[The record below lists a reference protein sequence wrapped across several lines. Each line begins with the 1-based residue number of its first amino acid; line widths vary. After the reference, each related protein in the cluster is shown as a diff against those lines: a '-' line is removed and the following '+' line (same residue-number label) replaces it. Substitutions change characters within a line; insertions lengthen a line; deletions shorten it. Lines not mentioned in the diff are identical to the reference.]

1 MLELVK
7 SLRQLCFSLERE
19 VRREAGL
26 TQAQVLSLLNLK
38 ADEVISCQEFSQ
50 RMDLSFSR
58 GSRVIDALVRKG
70 LISRT
75 SSRADRRC
83 KRIKLTKKGL
93 EVQNKVHQILARQEE
108 HWREKLGKEKTA
120 RLTEYIRQIL
130 VDK

>member
-75 SSRADRRC
+75 SS
-83 KRIKLTKKGL
+83 
-93 EVQNKVHQILARQEE
+93 
-108 HWREKLGKEKTA
+108 
-120 RLTEYIRQIL
+120 
-130 VDK
+130 

>member
-7 SLRQLCFSLERE
+7 SLRQLCFALERE

-26 TQAQVLSLLNLK
+26 TQAQVLSLLNLN
-38 ADEVISCQEFSQ
+38 ADEVVSCQEFSQ

-75 SSRADRRC
+75 SSRSDRRC

-93 EVQNKVHQILARQEE
+93 EAKRKVHQILAKQEE
-108 HWREKLGKEKTA
+108 RWREKLGKEKTEK
-120 RLTEYIRQIL
+120 LTEYIIQIL
-130 VDK
+130 ADK

>member
-1 MLELVK
+1 MLELVR
-7 SLRQLCFSLERE
+7 SLRQLCFSIERE

-26 TQAQVLSLLNLK
+26 TQAQVLSLLNLNPT
-38 ADEVISCQEFSQ
+38 EVITCQEFSQ

-75 SSRADRRC
+75 SSKADRRC

-93 EVQNKVHQILARQEE
+93 EVQKKVHQILQRQEAR
-108 HWREKLGKEKTA
+108 WRKKLGKEKTDK
-120 RLTEYIRQIL
+120 LTEFILQIL
-130 VDK
+130 ENE